1 LSGFDQVLYDYDTKG
16 RRMRLGNGAAAAAA
30 TGFGGGFFVISID
43 EIFAIAGGL
52 PWPFFSG
59 LLTGTSI

>member
-1 LSGFDQVLYDYDTKG
+1 LSGFEQVLYDYDTKWAKIK
-16 RRMRLGNGAAAAAA
+16 LNGAAAAA
-30 TGFGGGFFVISID
+30 GFGGGFFVISMD

-52 PWPFFSG
+52 PWPFFIG